1 MACLWWM
8 MKCYINTTFFLC
20 HHPPPK
26 YCKRNFLHV
35 KPNHDC
41 LHNPNTKYIFTPQ
54 ESKEPRSAE
63 ERAEETIANLNYT
76 LNSVESDM
84 SLKLT
89 EPIPRDLETL
99 NKVFT
104 QQQVHEWH
112 YGRARGRV
120 SMYDCGDSWLAR
132 YLVPCM
138 LHCAYYT
145 NHWHTVK

>member
-1 MACLWWM
+1 MPWWHGLSLM
-8 MKCYINTTFFLC
+8 NDEVLYQYNFFPLSPPTT
-20 HHPPPK
+20 K
-26 YCKRNFLHV
+26 YCKRYFLHV

-104 QQQVHEWH
+104 QQQVHE
-112 YGRARGRV
+112 
-120 SMYDCGDSWLAR
+120 
-132 YLVPCM
+132 
-138 LHCAYYT
+138 
-145 NHWHTVK
+145 